1 MSKEEKEYILLKKWM
16 ELYLMISIVVVILI
30 VFIIVGKRI

>member
-30 VFIIVGKRI
+30 VFITVGKRI

>member
-1 MSKEEKEYILLKKWM
+1 MSKEEKEYILLKKLM

>member
-30 VFIIVGKRI
+30 VFIIVGK

>member
-16 ELYLMISIVVVILI
+16 ELCLMISIVVVILI